1 MAKRFHIGRGRYSV
15 RKTTVHVGKMP
26 FVFIML
32 AVLFTAALFSKSTF
46 TDANGQSDDSGSIII
61 ELDHVDADENVSR
74 SILLELMKVDTS
86 AHEALPLSKDAPTVL
101 IYHTH
106 STEAYFPTE
115 QYTYEASSP
124 WRTTNNSM
132 NIIAVGEKLCALLNE
147 KYGISTIHDITDHE
161 PPKLSTAY
169 SRSLETMLEYK
180 AKYPSLELFID
191 LHRDAY
197 GNDPKTP
204 NDYIIIDGKE
214 CARIMFV
221 VGTGENV
228 AEGEAKPDFQSNYAL
243 AMCLS
248 EYLESIDTKLV
259 RNIRVKAGRYNQ
271 HVSEHCLLAEIGHN
285 SNTLEQ
291 ALNSVEYLARAI
303 ASAADISFDPLAN
316 AEAAPTMLQLT
327 P

>member
-1 MAKRFHIGRGRYSV
+1 MAKRFYIKRTRSSV
-15 RKTTVHVGKMP
+15 CNTCVHTGGIKLVLIT
-26 FVFIML
+26 FV
-32 AVLFTAALFSKSTF
+32 ALFTSAMFARGIF
-46 TDANGQSDDSGSIII
+46 TEADNRSEGGNIVI

-74 SILLELMKVDTS
+74 SILLELMNVDTS
-86 AHEALPLSKDAPTVL
+86 SHEALPLSKTEPTVL

-115 QYTYEASSP
+115 QYSYVPSSS
-124 WRTTNNSM
+124 WRTRDNTM
-132 NIIAVGEKLCALLNE
+132 NIITVGEKLCALLNE
-147 KYGISTIHDITDHE
+147 KYGITAIHDITDHE

-169 SRSLETMLEYK
+169 TRSLETMLEYK

-197 GNDPKTP
+197 GNDPQAP

-228 AEGEAKPDFQSNYAL
+228 AEGEEKPDFQSNYAL

-248 EYLESIDTKLV
+248 EYLASIDTSLV
-259 RNIRVKAGRYNQ
+259 RNVRVKAGRYNQ
-271 HVSEHCLLAEIGHN
+271 HVGEHCLLAEIGHN

-303 ASAADISFDPLAN
+303 AAAADISYDPLAN
-316 AEAAPTMLQLT
+316 EAAVPTMLQLT